1 MIWFQVPS
9 TLVSKLFI
17 KLWFCGRKCIIPHTV
32 LWIIS
37 SLNPSLSPI
46 LMNRKLTFNHKPLII
61 IYLVTFDF
69 LILLV
74 TKLYMVNGIF
84 FGCLIMLLSIVPQV
98 LLHFLQ
104 VTRSSQTNKKK
115 CNILS
120 LMYVVFFIIILE
132 RREDVQLQV
141 QLFVITN
148 KTKSYVTYIVKI
160 IMNFVVWAKYNC
172 DLRHVNMCFH
182 KEWIF
187 DNLNL
192 KLWTMFKC

>member
-17 KLWFCGRKCIIPHTV
+17 KLWFFGRKCIIPHTV

-120 LMYVVFFIIILE
+120 LMYVLFYYYFRKE
-132 RREDVQLQV
+132 TRRSITSS
-141 QLFVITN
+141 VICYHQYN
-148 KTKSYVTYIVKI
+148 QELCNRYCKI

>member
-1 MIWFQVPS
+1 
-9 TLVSKLFI
+9 
-17 KLWFCGRKCIIPHTV
+17 
-32 LWIIS
+32 
-37 SLNPSLSPI
+37 
-46 LMNRKLTFNHKPLII
+46 MNRKLTFNHKPLII

-120 LMYVVFFIIILE
+120 LMYVLFYYYFRKE
-132 RREDVQLQV
+132 TRRSITSS
-141 QLFVITN
+141 VICYHQYN
-148 KTKSYVTYIVKI
+148 QELCNIYCKI
-160 IMNFVVWAKYNC
+160 IMNFVV
-172 DLRHVNMCFH
+172 
-182 KEWIF
+182 
-187 DNLNL
+187 
-192 KLWTMFKC
+192 